1 MGAYRKSVAAA
12 SQPDVGSPT
21 FNDMV
26 EVKNTTVLPKG
37 SDCPVTF
44 CEVKHVDVHDYAS
57 KLDLPKTKDY
67 QLEVM
72 LRNGIV
78 PEEVSCG
85 HMLDSTDPLDRK
97 SIENADFAINE
108 LSGIVNKRA
117 ANETPAAETSA
128 AETPAAETPAAE
140 TPAKTE

>member
-12 SQPDVGSPT
+12 SHIDVGSPT

-26 EVKNTTVLPKG
+26 EVKNSTVLPKG

-72 LRNGIV
+72 LRNGMV
-78 PEEVSCG
+78 PEEVACG
-85 HMLDSTDPLDRK
+85 HMLDSSDPLDRK
-97 SIENADFAINE
+97 SIENVDFAINE
-108 LSGIVNKRA
+108 LSGLVNKRNAQA
-117 ANETPAAETSA
+117 AAAEDLAADTPAPETPAP
-128 AETPAAETPAAE
+128 ETPAT
-140 TPAKTE
+140 TE